1 MIGTG
6 GFFVMFEEEDLCEGL
21 AKAFCLEERLTV
33 DKLRA
38 LEQALGAGA
47 LSCSLWPDY
56 FN

>member
-1 MIGTG
+1 
-6 GFFVMFEEEDLCEGL
+6 MFEEEDLCEGL